1 MNPRDVTD
9 AVREAAPSDSHGPGA
24 APTLRRVLS
33 FRDLLLYYSVTGFSL
48 RWIATGAA
56 AGPSALVIWVVAA
69 LGFFVPLVFTVL
81 ELSSRYP
88 EEGGVYVWSKR
99 AFGPFSAF
107 ITGWTYWGS
116 NLPYFPG
123 LLYFAAANALFIG
136 GPAWQSLSSN
146 STYFIAVA
154 TVGLIIAVT
163 MNVVG
168 LNVGKWLNNV
178 GALASYGPAALL
190 IVLGAISWSRFG
202 SATPIDAHALTPS
215 TSLKDV
221 IFWSTIAFAFGGVES
236 GSTMGDEIQDARR
249 TVPRAILAAGV
260 LITVLYIAGT
270 LGVLL
275 VIPREQV
282 SGLQGIMQALQA
294 ITTRVGVQGVVPLVA
309 ALVTLN
315 ALGGVGGWF
324 AATARL
330 PFVAGIDRFLPPAF
344 GELHPRWRTPYVALL
359 VQAAIAGLFVF
370 LGQAGTSVRGAYDA
384 LVSMGIIAYFIPF
397 LFMFAAM
404 IVLQREPAGPEVM
417 RVPGGRPV
425 AIALAVIGFI
435 VTAISIVLACIPPDE
450 EPNKMFAVVKVV
462 GLSGVLVAAGVVVY
476 LLGRR
481 RAAAIAAIAIACS
494 VAAAGSAMASAPAR
508 QTSPRAPTS
517 SGPRTMR
524 VDYFHTGNEKEERF
538 SVDRV
543 VLEPLP
549 WPGNP
554 AKPLDD
560 TNRGKYFFE
569 VADAATSHIQ
579 YSRGFS
585 SVYGEWETTAEA
597 KEMNRTF
604 SESLRFPAPDKP
616 VRITMKKRDARNTFR
631 NVWTLIVDPADKFVA
646 RGTESP
652 DAGPVIRLHESGDP
666 ATKLDLLILGDG
678 YTARERAKFERDAR
692 RLTTTLLAT
701 SPFKERARDINV
713 WGLVPAAAQSGVS
726 RPSQHIYRRSPIGAT
741 YDAFDSERY
750 VLTFDNKAF
759 RDIAA
764 NAPYDAV
771 EILVNS
777 ATYGGGGIFGLFS
790 TVAADSVWA
799 PYIFVHE
806 FGHHIAGLADE
817 YYTSD
822 VAYLPAADRVE
833 PWEPNATAML
843 DPSALKW
850 KDLVTPGVVL
860 PTPWPKEEFE
870 TYTKEIQQKRRAI
883 RAANRPEAE
892 MDALFRD
899 EEKRDTALLNEGP
912 NAGKVGAFEGA
923 NYEARG
929 YYRPQADCIMFTRDN
944 VPFCAVCRRAIAQI
958 IDLYST

>member
-1 MNPRDVTD
+1 MSASDR
-9 AVREAAPSDSHGPGA
+9 PSESPKA
-24 APTLRRVLS
+24 RLRRVLT
-33 FRDLLLYYSVTGFSL
+33 FRDLFLYYSVTGFSL
-48 RWIATGAA
+48 RWIATAAA
-56 AGPSALVIWVVAA
+56 AGPSSLVIWVIAA
-69 LGFFVPLVFTVL
+69 LGFFVPLVFSVL

-88 EEGGVYVWSKR
+88 EEGGIYVWSKR
-99 AFGPFSAF
+99 AFGPFAAF

-123 LLYFAAANALFIG
+123 LLYFGAANVLFIG
-136 GPAWQSLSSN
+136 GPSWQSLTSN

-154 TVGLIIAVT
+154 TVGLTIAVT

-168 LNVGKWLNNV
+168 LNVGKWLNNI
-178 GALASYGPAALL
+178 GALASYVPTAVLV
-190 IVLGAISWSRFG
+190 VLGIVSWRRFG
-202 SATPIDAHALTPS
+202 SATPFDATTMTPS

-236 GSTMGDEIQDARR
+236 GSTMGEEIQDARR
-249 TVPRAILAAGV
+249 TVPRAILASGA
-260 LITVLYIAGT
+260 LITVLYIVGT
-270 LGVLL
+270 LFVLIA
-275 VIPREQV
+275 IPTRQV
-282 SGLQGIMQALQA
+282 TGLQGIMQAIQA
-294 ITTRVGVQGVVPLVA
+294 IAMRLNLQSIVPWVA

-315 ALGGVGGWF
+315 ALGGCGGWF

-344 GELHPRWRTPYVALL
+344 ADLHPRWHTPYVALL
-359 VQAAIAGLFVF
+359 VQAGIAGLFVF
-370 LGQAGTSVRGAYDA
+370 LGQLKTSVHGAYEA
-384 LVSMGIIAYFIPF
+384 LVSMGIITYFIPF
-397 LFMFAAM
+397 LYMFAAM
-404 IVLQREPAGPEVM
+404 IALQREPAGPDVI

-425 AIALAVIGFI
+425 AVALAATGFV
-435 VTAISIVLACIPPDE
+435 VTAVSIVLSCIPGAD
-450 EPNKMFAVVKVV
+450 EPNGTVFVVKVV
-462 GLSGVLVAAGVVVY
+462 GLCLAWVVIGGVVY

-481 RAAAIAAIAIACS
+481 RAAAFAIVMLASGFAA
-494 VAAAGSAMASAPAR
+494 VASANAKPQAAGPKPQASPKP
-508 QTSPRAPTS
+508 Q
-517 SGPRTMR
+517 TMR
-524 VDYFHTGNEKEERF
+524 VDYYHTGNATEERF
-538 SVDRV
+538 SLDRTV
-543 VLEPLP
+543 IEPLP

-554 AKPLDD
+554 ARPIDD

-569 VADAATSHIQ
+569 VVDSASGRVQ

-585 SVYGEWETTAEA
+585 SIYGEWETTGEA
-597 KEMNRTF
+597 KAMNRTF
-604 SESLRFPAPDKP
+604 SESLRFPEPVAP
-616 VRITMKKRDARNTFR
+616 VRIVVKKRDARNVFMD
-631 NVWTLIVDPADKFVA
+631 VWSFTLDPADKFIA
-646 RGTESP
+646 RGVAAP
-652 DAGPVIRLHESGDP
+652 DAGPLIRLHESGDP
-666 ATKLDLLILGDG
+666 ATRLDLLILGDG
-678 YTARERAKFERDAR
+678 YTARERSKFERDAR
-692 RLTTTLLAT
+692 RLVTTLLST
-701 SPFKERARDINV
+701 SPFKERATEINI

-726 RPSQHIYRRSPIGAT
+726 RPSQHIHRRSPVGAT

-777 ATYGGGGIFGLFS
+777 ATYGGGGIFGLYS

-833 PWEPNATAML
+833 PWEPNATALL
-843 DPSALKW
+843 DPASLKW
-850 KDLVTPGVVL
+850 KDLATPGVAV

-899 EEKRDTALLNEGP
+899 EEKRDTTLLNEGP
-912 NAGKVGAFEGA
+912 HAGKVGAFEGA

-958 IDLYST
+958 IDLYSASR